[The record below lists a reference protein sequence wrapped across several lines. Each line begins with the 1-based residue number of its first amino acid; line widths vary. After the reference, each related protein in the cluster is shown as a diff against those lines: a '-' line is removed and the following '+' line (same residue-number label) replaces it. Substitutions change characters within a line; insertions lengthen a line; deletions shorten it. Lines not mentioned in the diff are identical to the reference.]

1 MEIAKELNTMAK
13 WLCQRENITLVIA
26 IAGFVMSLYNF
37 FRAIWD
43 KRCSFSVGYVSH
55 YCHLS
60 RSEKHAELVFRLNF
74 INQSSVPLTIVRM
87 FMVVDDKKYEFLFP
101 EQQVYRMT
109 RTENGKNFQI
119 GEIKS
124 QSLPFRIEGNG
135 ALGGYFAVYLPP
147 EMEKR
152 FQLAG
157 TWKIIVQAT
166 QKKKTFSIVADNPG
180 YDIEKYGH

>member
-1 MEIAKELNTMAK
+1 
-13 WLCQRENITLVIA
+13 
-26 IAGFVMSLYNF
+26 
-37 FRAIWD
+37 
-43 KRCSFSVGYVSH
+43 
-55 YCHLS
+55 
-60 RSEKHAELVFRLNF
+60 
-74 INQSSVPLTIVRM
+74 
-87 FMVVDDKKYEFLFP
+87 MVVDDKKYEFLFP

-109 RTENGKNFQI
+109 RTENGKTFQI

-124 QSLPFRIEGNG
+124 QSLPVRIEGHG
-135 ALGGYFAVYLPP
+135 AQGGFFEVYLTP

-180 YDIEKYGH
+180 YDIEKYGY

>member
-1 MEIAKELNTMAK
+1 MEFAKELNTMAK

-109 RTENGKNFQI
+109 RTENGKTFQI

-124 QSLPFRIEGNG
+124 QSLPVRIEGNG

-180 YDIEKYGH
+180 YDIEKYGY